1 MTKKINKIG
10 NERLILIVL
19 FLMSFSMGIW
29 GNYRQLWLKDRLF
42 SLTDISRIFS
52 VALICSAVIS
62 FIISLFSSKIKI
74 KNVIIESIFIRLL
87 AMIVL
92 FFTKDIF
99 VIKIGILL
107 TVMCEV
113 IFSVSY
119 YPLLAYVNKSDE
131 MFKKKSLVDYIARDI
146 GIIGCGI
153 LLGISIHNIPL
164 LTYQGCLII
173 ALIANTL
180 SGLFLLFF
188 KANEKISQEHGALL
202 KSFKNILKDKTN
214 RIYLI
219 SVLFIDI
226 SYGIIFDLMM
236 LILTGESYINF
247 EVSIA
252 SIFIIV
258 CNFLGSVFCSMF
270 NKFSKKISFNLGI
283 LIKFGTRLLTFIIAY
298 ITEDINAFIIS
309 IVVSYITSRL
319 LEDKST
325 GTFLQR
331 VKNEDQFLFGNIR
344 YFVACIGEGIGAF
357 LAGVLI
363 VSAFKNIFLG
373 AAITTTIQIILL
385 LIAYKTI
392 KK

>member
-283 LIKFGTRLLTFIIAY
+283 LIKFGTRLLTFI
-298 ITEDINAFIIS
+298 TEDINAFIIS

>member
-1 MTKKINKIG
+1 MTEKINKIG

-283 LIKFGTRLLTFIIAY
+283 FIKFGTRLLTFIIAY
-298 ITEDINAFIIS
+298 LTEDINAFIIS

>member
-188 KANEKISQEHGALL
+188 KANEKIS
-202 KSFKNILKDKTN
+202 
-214 RIYLI
+214 
-219 SVLFIDI
+219 
-226 SYGIIFDLMM
+226 
-236 LILTGESYINF
+236 
-247 EVSIA
+247 
-252 SIFIIV
+252 
-258 CNFLGSVFCSMF
+258 
-270 NKFSKKISFNLGI
+270 
-283 LIKFGTRLLTFIIAY
+283 
-298 ITEDINAFIIS
+298 
-309 IVVSYITSRL
+309 
-319 LEDKST
+319 
-325 GTFLQR
+325 
-331 VKNEDQFLFGNIR
+331 
-344 YFVACIGEGIGAF
+344 
-357 LAGVLI
+357 
-363 VSAFKNIFLG
+363 
-373 AAITTTIQIILL
+373 
-385 LIAYKTI
+385 
-392 KK
+392 